1 MRTASMI
8 AFLCGITWM
17 LVSAET
23 FYSAVDHDDN
33 LFSLACGELGVF
45 FVGAA
50 ILLSGSTK

>member
-17 LVSAET
+17 LVSTET

-45 FVGAA
+45 FVAAA
-50 ILLSGSTK
+50 ILLSGNTK